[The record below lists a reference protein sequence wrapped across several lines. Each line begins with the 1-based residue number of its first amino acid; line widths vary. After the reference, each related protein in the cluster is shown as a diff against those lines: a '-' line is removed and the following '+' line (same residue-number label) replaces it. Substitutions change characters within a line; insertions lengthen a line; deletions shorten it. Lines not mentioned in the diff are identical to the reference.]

1 MRLYKIMM
9 ISLLLIF
16 TAISCG
22 QTDEEL
28 EQENEDIHEA
38 KLSQMLREITIAYG
52 QSVFFPPMDTPM
64 VFTLELQRFF
74 SDNNDKNIVFRG
86 YLEDIEQTLNGLV
99 ISFRCPL
106 SSEPFLDPTALEIR
120 LKTNEP
126 HVNKVLSNYDPD
138 KINRLIRL
146 YSDPDYYVVAKV
158 RDIRKTRM
166 YSFSGASYTEEDVD
180 IEIETYPK
188 FIADGILIDTV
199 AYPNSIE
206 P

>member
-1 MRLYKIMM
+1 M
-9 ISLLLIF
+9 I
-16 TAISCG
+16 
-22 QTDEEL
+22 
-28 EQENEDIHEA
+28 
-38 KLSQMLREITIAYG
+38 
-52 QSVFFPPMDTPM
+52 
-64 VFTLELQRFF
+64 FTLEIQRFF
-74 SDNNDKNIVFRG
+74 SDNTDKNIVFKG

-106 SSEPFLDPTALEIR
+106 TSDPFLDPTALEFR

-138 KINRLIRL
+138 NISRMIHL

-188 FIADGILIDTV
+188 FIADGILIDTIT
-199 AYPNSIE
+199 YPKSIE

>member
-1 MRLYKIMM
+1 MKFRKVMM
-9 ISLLLIF
+9 ISLFLIF
-16 TAISCG
+16 AAVSCG
-22 QTDEEL
+22 PTDEEIL
-28 EQENEDIHEA
+28 KENEDIHEA

-52 QSVFFPPMDTPM
+52 PSVVFPPKDTRM
-64 VFTLELQRFF
+64 IFTLELQRFF
-74 SDNNDKNIVFRG
+74 SDNDDKNIVFKG

-106 SSEPFLDPTALEIR
+106 NSEPFLDPTALEIR

-126 HVNKVLSNYDPD
+126 HVNKVLSNYDPE
-138 KINRLIRL
+138 KISRLIRL

-199 AYPNSIE
+199 AYPNSID
-206 P
+206 

>member
-1 MRLYKIMM
+1 MKLRKYVM
-9 ISLLLIF
+9 ISFLLIF
-16 TAISCG
+16 TVVSCG
-22 QTDEEL
+22 PTDEEIL
-28 EQENEDIHEA
+28 QENEDIHEA
-38 KLSQMLREITIAYG
+38 KISQMLREITIAYG
-52 QSVFFPPMDTPM
+52 QSVVFPPKDTPM
-64 VFTLELQRFF
+64 IFTLELQRFF
-74 SDNNDKNIVFRG
+74 SDNDDKNIVFKG

-120 LKTNEP
+120 LKSNEP

-138 KINRLIRL
+138 KISRLIRL

-199 AYPNSIE
+199 AYPNSID
-206 P
+206 